1 MSFKNQTIVITGG
14 ASGIGLAAAH
24 LIQKNNG
31 TPLLLD
37 MDLKKLNEAQRTLNL
52 TDSIFEVDVS
62 DEAELNNCL
71 DFALD

>member
-1 MSFKNQTIVITGG
+1 MSFKKQTVVITGG

-37 MDLKKLNEAQRTLNL
+37 MDLKKLNEASLSFFK
-52 TDSIFEVDVS
+52 SISSSNGVPLF
-62 DEAELNNCL
+62 
-71 DFALD
+71 F